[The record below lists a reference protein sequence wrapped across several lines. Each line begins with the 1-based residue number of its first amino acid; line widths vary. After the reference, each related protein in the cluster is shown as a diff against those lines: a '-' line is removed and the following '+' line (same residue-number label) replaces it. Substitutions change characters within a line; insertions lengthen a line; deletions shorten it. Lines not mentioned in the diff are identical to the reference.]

1 MPVARIYASLVE
13 ESEPLCA
20 DLLARGYNVEVVFP
34 DAMLPTVADL
44 ELRVERCSAEQA
56 IARVE
61 AGGSPSRCV
70 CVTPGMGPRRELLM
84 VEMTVPST
92 GTRGR
97 HPMTMPATAF
107 MGHEAV
113 SILTKPIDFTPENAA
128 PATLLSFPVLAQEP
142 LLADT
147 LPQNGSA
154 SGHDVHNCSKEQTPL
169 SHRENGE
176 TFGKNEIAELNSFL
190 AHAPGIERPEML
202 ATKLLENLCQWR
214 GFERVR
220 NRWQVLSLLAGA
232 CSFFLLLAIGWFAA
246 TSHSRIAGMLPE
258 TPASTKAAGPKLATP
273 RVASQYLR
281 GRRALAVGDGLIA
294 QDTIV
299 RVDGSL
305 ASKPHP
311 QPSATSLI
319 KPAAIQPPTIK
330 RISDLK

>member
-92 GTRGR
+92 GMRGR
-97 HPMTMPATAF
+97 HPMIMPAAAC

-113 SILTKPIDFTPENAA
+113 SILTKPIDFTQENAA

-154 SGHDVHNCSKEQTPL
+154 LGRDVHISAKPP
-169 SHRENGE
+169 SHRENEE

-190 AHAPGIERPEML
+190 AHAPRLERPEML
-202 ATKLLENLCQWR
+202 VTKLLENLRCWG
-214 GFERVR
+214 GFGRVR

-232 CSFFLLLAIGWFAA
+232 CSFFLLLSIGWFAA

-258 TPASTKAAGPKLATP
+258 TPASTKAAAPKLATP

-281 GRRALAVGDGLIA
+281 ARRERDVGDGLIA

-305 ASKPHP
+305 ASKPHS

-319 KPAAIQPPTIK
+319 KPAMIKPTTIN